1 MKQGTIIFLWT
12 IFFFQCQQSTFSPPS
27 GGSANS
33 GYAVNGVINGLA
45 LGETIEINNNLVD
58 TLLITGGGTGVDVF
72 TFSTFLNTGDTYNVS
87 VTTMPIGKSCVVSSG
102 LGVVQY
108 VDVNSII
115 IDCTPTQFSVGVNI
129 SGLAGTGLSF
139 QLNNSEVIN
148 AGVDGLYVFSTKI
161 STGSSYSVSILTQ
174 PVTPAQFCSVYYGTG
189 TMGNVNITNVI
200 LICITSTFSVNG
212 TVSGLAAG
220 EVLVLQNSGSSI
232 TSVSGSGTGTDLFSF
247 PSIID
252 GSTYNVSVISA
263 PGTKTCVPGANTGIV
278 NGANVSSVV
287 VTCSTLPIY
296 SIGGNISGLSGS
308 LTIQNNSMD
317 TLTLT
322 SNGTFA
328 FSTPLPGGSAYSITI
343 QTQPSTPNQICTITP
358 GSGSGIVGTSNVSTI
373 NITCVTNNY
382 SLGGVING
390 LGAGEQILLANNG
403 STIAIVGTGTLVDS
417 FMFSAI
423 NDGSFYNI
431 TINNAPSLKNCV
443 IGANTGMINGSN
455 VTSALVTCS
464 PTPVYTVGGNIAGLN
479 GTLVINNN
487 VSDQLTVTANGSF
500 TFAIA
505 SPDLASYAV
514 TVINQPFSPAQ
525 ICSISNGSGLIAAAN
540 VTNVSITCTTQT
552 FTVSGN
558 ISGLAAGETVQIQN
572 NGGTPIAITGAGSGS
587 DVFQFTAMYDGSS
600 YNISVLISPILKT
613 CTAGSNTG
621 TISGNN
627 ITNVTITCSTVM
639 LYSVGGS
646 INGLNGSLVIQN
658 NGGDNLTIS
667 ANGGFTFSTPLPA
680 TSGYAV
686 TVLTQ
691 PVAPLQTCTVA
702 NSSGLITGTNITNV
716 SINCVTKTYS
726 VGGSISGLAL
736 GEQIILTNNGGGF
749 IAIVGTGAASEIF
762 VFAAQNDGSSYNV
775 LAYSSPAGKTCT
787 ASLNSGTVSG
797 ANVTNVAVSCI
808 TNPLYTVS
816 INVSGIATNPTGN
829 LIVQYNGVP
838 MAPITANGIYAFP
851 SQPNG
856 TNYFLS
862 ITTNPGGQICT
873 ISNPFGTLTG
883 ANITKT
889 VSCGVL
895 SSCGNGIID
904 IAETCDDGNTIT
916 GDGCSAF
923 CQLEVCGNGILDVSE
938 ICDDGNTLSG
948 DGCRADCLKIEICG
962 DTVLDTGEICDD
974 GNILSGDGC
983 RADCMKI
990 EICGD
995 AVLDAGEICDDGNIL
1010 SGDGCR
1016 ADCMKIE
1023 ICGDAISDAGEVCDD
1038 GNTLNG
1044 DGCRGD
1050 CKKIE
1055 ICGDAILDI
1064 NEQCD
1069 DGNILVLDG
1078 CSNVCLLENPGLC
1091 GNGAL
1096 NPGETCDDA
1105 NIING
1110 DGCSSTCQIEPVNYT
1125 FETATLQGWTASAG
1139 GLWHVSTIR
1148 AAGTSLYSAHYAKQP
1163 PSLNNFDTGL
1173 LTTGYLTSPTFP
1185 VLASFPVLSFEYFLN
1200 GECSNGVVCNFDKL
1214 SIEIRTMPAGVW
1226 TQLVQLPEAEAGFLI
1241 KKINLLGY
1249 AGSNVQLRFYFNS
1262 VDSVSNAF
1270 EGAYVDN
1277 IKFVRY

>member
-1 MKQGTIIFLWT
+1 MKQIAIIFL
-12 IFFFQCQQSTFSPPS
+12 FASVFFQCQQSTFSSSS

-33 GYAVNGVINGLA
+33 GYAVNGVINGLS

-58 TLLITGGGTGVDVF
+58 TLVITGGGTGVDLF
-72 TFSTFLNTGDTYNVS
+72 SFSTLLSTGDTYNVS
-87 VTTMPIGKSCVVSSG
+87 ITAIPIGKSCVVASG

-115 IDCTPTQFSVGVNI
+115 IDCMPTQFSVGVSI

-148 AGVDGLYVFSTKI
+148 AGVDGIYFFSTKI
-161 STGSSYSVSILTQ
+161 STGSLYSVSILTQ
-174 PVTPAQFCSVYYGTG
+174 PVSPAQFCSIYYGTG
-189 TMGNVNITNVI
+189 TMGNADIANII
-200 LICITSTFSVNG
+200 AICITSTFSVNG
-212 TVSGLAAG
+212 TVSGLATG
-220 EVLVLQNSGSSI
+220 EVLVLQNNGSSI

-252 GSTYNVSVISA
+252 GSIYNISVISA
-263 PGTKTCVPGANTGIV
+263 PSIKTCVTGANTGTV

-287 VTCSTLPIY
+287 VTCSTLPVY

-317 TLTLT
+317 TLTVT
-322 SNGTFA
+322 ANGAFA
-328 FSTPLPGGSAYSITI
+328 FPTPLPGGSAYSITI
-343 QTQPSTPNQICTITP
+343 QTQPALPNQVCTITP
-358 GSGSGIVGTSNVSTI
+358 GSGSGSVGTSNVSTI
-373 NITCVTNNY
+373 IISCITNNY
-382 SLGGVING
+382 NIAGVING
-390 LGAGEQILLANNG
+390 LNSGEQILLVNNG
-403 STIAIVGTGTLVDS
+403 STIAIVGAGTLVDS
-417 FMFSAI
+417 FTFPAI
-423 NDGSFYNI
+423 TDGSFYNI
-431 TINNAPSLKNCV
+431 IINSAPTLKNCV
-443 IGANTGMINGSN
+443 IGANTGIINGSN
-455 VTSALVTCS
+455 VTSPVVTCS

-479 GTLVINNN
+479 GTLVISNN
-487 VSDQLTVTANGSF
+487 VTDQLSITANGTF

-505 SPDLASYAV
+505 SPDLSNYAIS
-514 TVINQPFSPAQ
+514 VISQPTGPAQ
-525 ICSISNGSGLIAAAN
+525 ICSITNGAGVIAATN
-540 VTNVSITCTTQT
+540 VTNVSISCTTQT
-552 FTVSGN
+552 FSVSGN
-558 ISGLAAGETVQIQN
+558 ILGLATGETVQIQN
-572 NGGTPIAITGAGSGS
+572 NGGTPIAITGGGSGS
-587 DVFQFTAMYDGSS
+587 DAFQFTALYDGSS

-621 TISGNN
+621 TISGNS
-627 ITNVTITCSTVM
+627 ITNVAITCSTVT

-646 INGLNGSLVIQN
+646 INGLNGTLVIQN

-680 TSGYAV
+680 TSSYV
-686 TVLTQ
+686 ITVLTQ

-702 NSSGLITGTNITNV
+702 NNSGIISASNITNV
-716 SINCVTKTYS
+716 SITCVTKTYS
-726 VGGSISGLAL
+726 VGGSISGLAT
-736 GEQIILTNNGGGF
+736 GEQLILTNNGGGF
-749 IAIVGTGAASEIF
+749 IAIVGTGAATELF
-762 VFAAQNDGSSYNV
+762 VFATQNDGSTYNV
-775 LAYSSPAGKTCT
+775 LTYSSPAGKTCT
-787 ASLNSGTVSG
+787 ASMNTGIVSG

-808 TNPLYTVS
+808 TNPLYIVS
-816 INVSGIATNPTGN
+816 VNVSGIASNPTGS
-829 LIVQYNGVP
+829 LIVQYNGVSIS
-838 MAPITANGIYAFP
+838 PITANGLYAFP
-851 SQPNG
+851 AQPNG

-862 ITTNPGGQICT
+862 IATNPGGQICT
-873 ISNPFGTLTG
+873 ISNPYGTLAG
-883 ANITKT
+883 SNITK
-889 VSCGVL
+889 SLNCGVL
-895 SSCGNGIID
+895 SSCGNVLID
-904 IAETCDDGNTIT
+904 IAETCDDGNTVT

-923 CQLEVCGNGILDVSE
+923 CQLEVCGNGIFDVSE
-938 ICDDGNTLSG
+938 LCDDGNT
-948 DGCRADCLKIEICG
+948 I
-962 DTVLDTGEICDD
+962 
-974 GNILSGDGC
+974 SGDGC

-990 EICGD
+990 EVCGD
-995 AVLDAGEICDDGNIL
+995 AALDSGEVCDDGNTI

-1023 ICGDAISDAGEVCDD
+1023 VCGDAITDASEACDD
-1038 GNTLNG
+1038 GNIVSG

-1055 ICGDAILDI
+1055 ICGDWILDSI
-1064 NEQCD
+1064 EQCD
-1069 DGNILVLDG
+1069 DGNTLTLDG

-1110 DGCSSTCQIEPVNYT
+1110 DGCSSTCQTEPVNYT

-1185 VLASFPVLSFEYFLN
+1185 VLASYPVLSFEYFLN
-1200 GECSNGVVCNFDKL
+1200 GECANGVVCNFDKL
-1214 SIEIRTMPAGVW
+1214 SIEIRTMPAGTW
-1226 TQLVQLPEAEAGFLI
+1226 TQLVQLPESELGFLT
-1241 KKINLLGY
+1241 KKINLSGY
-1249 AGSNVQLRFYFNS
+1249 AGSNIQLRFYFNS

-1277 IKFVRY
+1277 IKFFPY